1 MLVFLSYRSV
11 FGCKDTQLFNTN
23 QRNSEYIRREMRQII
38 ITFALMEMDKQ
49 LNEVLETIGKNVVER
64 RKALNQTQED
74 LAFSADIDRTYIGY
88 IENGKQNVTVSV
100 LCRLANALDI
110 NIKDLFEDDKPRS
123 N

>member
-1 MLVFLSYRSV
+1 
-11 FGCKDTQLFNTN
+11 
-23 QRNSEYIRREMRQII
+23 
-38 ITFALMEMDKQ
+38 MEMDKQ